1 MFARDTS
8 TGRPQSIA
16 SKLDAIERRH
26 DELASLMGD
35 PEVASSPSRYR
46 DVSRQHADL
55 AETVAAWQAL
65 KRTREAIVDARA
77 MLADGDEDLR
87 ELAKAELD
95 ALLPE
100 ESRLDAAVLLLLLPR
115 DPDDGRDVLLEIR
128 AGTGGDEASLF
139 AADLFRM
146 YSRYADTV
154 GWRVEVLS
162 ASPSEVGGF
171 KELVAQVS
179 GERIFARLKYEAG
192 VHRVQ
197 RIPTTE
203 AQGRIHT
210 STCTVAVMPEVDE
223 VEVAVDPND
232 LRIDVFRS
240 SGAGGQSVNT
250 ADSAVRVTHLPSG
263 IVISCQDERSQ
274 LKNKS
279 RALKILAA
287 RLRDLE
293 RERAAAAESD
303 ARRAQVGTGMRSER
317 IRTYNFPQNRLTDHR
332 IGLTTHDLDAVI
344 EGGALGAVLDACAAW
359 FNAEKLRL
367 AQEADAAS

>member
-1 MFARDTS
+1 MPPGPRSLED
-8 TGRPQSIA
+8 
-16 SKLDAIERRH
+16 KLDAIALHHE
-26 DELASLMGD
+26 ELASLMGD
-35 PEVASSPSRYR
+35 PEVAANAVRYR
-46 DVSRQHADL
+46 DVAREHADL
-55 AETVAAWQAL
+55 SETVEAWQAL
-65 KRTREAIVDARA
+65 KRTREALADARA
-77 MLADGDEDLR
+77 MLDEGDEALR
-87 ELAKAELD
+87 ELARDELAALTPREAELS
-95 ALLPE
+95 AQ
-100 ESRLDAAVLLLLLPR
+100 VVLLLLPR

-146 YSRYADTV
+146 YSRYADTC

-171 KELVAQVS
+171 KEVIAQVS
-179 GERIFARLKYEAG
+179 GARVFARLKYEAG

-197 RIPTTE
+197 RIPATE

-223 VEVAVDPND
+223 VEVQVDPND

-250 ADSAVRVTHLPSG
+250 ADSAVRITHLPSG
-263 IVISCQDERSQ
+263 LVVSCQDERSQ
-274 LKNKS
+274 LKNKN

-293 RERAAAAESD
+293 RERAAAAETD

-332 IGLTTHDLDAVI
+332 VGLTSYDLDQVVA
-344 EGGALGAVLDACAAW
+344 GASLGAVLDACAAW

-367 AQEADAAS
+367 AQEEG

>member
-1 MFARDTS
+1 MSARDAS
-8 TGRPQSIA
+8 PGRPQSIA
-16 SKLDAIERRH
+16 SKLDAIEGRH

-35 PEVASSPSRYR
+35 PEVASNPARYR
-46 DVSRQHADL
+46 EVSRQHADL
-55 AETVAAWQAL
+55 AETVEAWRAL
-65 KRTREAIVDARA
+65 KRARA
-77 MLADGDEDLR
+77 GIAEARALLEEGDDELRGLAR
-87 ELAKAELD
+87 AELD
-95 ALLPE
+95 ALQPE
-100 ESRLDAAVLLLLLPR
+100 EARLDGLVLLLLLPR

-154 GWRVEVLS
+154 GWRVELLS

-171 KELVAQVS
+171 KEIIAQVS
-179 GERIFARLKYEAG
+179 GERVFARLKYEAG

-197 RIPTTE
+197 RIPATE

-223 VEVAVDPND
+223 VEVEIDPND

-263 IVISCQDERSQ
+263 LVVSCQDERSQ
-274 LKNKS
+274 LKNKN

-293 RERAAAAESD
+293 RERAAAVESD

-332 IGLTTHDLDAVI
+332 IGLTTYDLDAVI
-344 EGGALGAVLDACAAW
+344 AGPSLGGVLDACAAW

-367 AQEADAAS
+367 AQEADAAG